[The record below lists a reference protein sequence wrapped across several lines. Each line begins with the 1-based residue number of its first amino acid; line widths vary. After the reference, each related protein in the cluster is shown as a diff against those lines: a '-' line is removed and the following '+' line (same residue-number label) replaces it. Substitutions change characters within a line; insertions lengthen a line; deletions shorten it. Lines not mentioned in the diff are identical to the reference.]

1 MYNYEYLMDDEEIVA
16 KGELDKMALISIW
29 VFGVLFCL
37 LIFPLVIAIIETMRF
52 KSQGIIVTNKR
63 VIGSARVGFIRSEI
77 AIPLNQVQSV
87 SVDQPPFGQILKYG
101 AVTVGTGSGN
111 GRIVFP
117 KIKNPQEFRLALMEQ
132 VDNYR

>member
-1 MYNYEYLMDDEEIVA
+1 MYTYEYLMDDEEIVA
-16 KGELDKMALISIW
+16 KGELNKSMLVSTW
-29 VFGVLFCL
+29 VFGICFCI
-37 LIFPLVIAIIETMRF
+37 LIFPLIFAILETTRF

-63 VIGSARVGFIRSEI
+63 VIGSARIGFARSEI

-87 SVDQPPFGQILKYG
+87 SVDQPPFGRILKYG

-117 KIKNPQEFRLALMEQ
+117 QIKNPQEFRLALMQQ
-132 VDNYR
+132 VDFYK